1 MQLRELQFYKED
13 KLLQTFGFY
22 NGTAPLVQSERNSFS
37 FILTGG
43 FPPATLI
50 QYKEEHDFTG
60 SIQFDSPITQ
70 GNLLIAVYMR
80 QAGSGASTFTD
91 SLGNTWT
98 LFEQKESMGLLSR
111 IFGYYCYNC
120 IGGIDVLTNSVLG
133 GQSFF
138 IAEYSGI
145 QSTSDP
151 LITANGNV
159 GGDFS
164 LTNTL
169 SYLDDAMIFSAW
181 FNATTNSKTG
191 IYENELTYINN
202 DVSEVSKFNSQ
213 MHSLKNIKY
222 LSPITI
228 GINTNGSP
236 INVLIQGV
244 FKLGL

>member
-1 MQLRELQFYKED
+1 MQK
-13 KLLQTFGFY
+13 FGFY
-22 NGTAPLVQSERNSFS
+22 NDTAPPVQSEWNDFG
-37 FILTGG
+37 FISTGG
-43 FPPATLI
+43 FPPATLV
-50 QYKEEHDFTG
+50 QYKIVHDFTG
-60 SIQFDSPITQ
+60 SIQFNNPITQ

-98 LFEQKESMGLLSR
+98 LFQQRESMGLLSR

-138 IAEYSGI
+138 VAEYSGI

-151 LITANGNV
+151 LLTSDGNV
-159 GGDFS
+159 GGASS

-169 SYLDDAMIFSAW
+169 PFSDDAMIFSAW

-191 IYENELTYINN
+191 IYEDNLIYINN
-202 DVSEVSKFNSQ
+202 DVSQASKFNAQ
-213 MHSLKNIKY
+213 MHSLKKIKD
-222 LSPITI
+222 LSPITV
-228 GINTNGSP
+228 GITTNGSP
-236 INVLIQGV
+236 INVLIEGV
-244 FKLGL
+244 FKLGV